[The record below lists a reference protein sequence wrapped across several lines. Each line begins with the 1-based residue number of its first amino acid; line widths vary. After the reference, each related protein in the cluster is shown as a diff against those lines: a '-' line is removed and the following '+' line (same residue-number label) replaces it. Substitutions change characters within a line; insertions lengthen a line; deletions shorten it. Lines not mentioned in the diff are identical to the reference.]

1 MKNSTILYR
10 LVECSFKFSV
20 RFFMLISDNMI
31 EHKLK
36 IYINNYFL
44 MLKMCLSIVLFNH
57 SFIYILPYT
66 IYFATDLL
74 DCFDLLDLLRLLR

>member
-1 MKNSTILYR
+1 
-10 LVECSFKFSV
+10 
-20 RFFMLISDNMI
+20 MLISDNMI